1 MGTHGG
7 KHSMENNKSNK
18 RILLVLLIIILI
30 GLGAFF
36 GYKNKDSIFKI
47 IGKEKVYEI
56 KEKTIEGEKLVLK
69 SNSGDSRFIEFL
81 FEDGKLTKLKI
92 FEKFDDKAKYKEK
105 KEQYSQQ
112 DIYKITKAKDRKLIL
127 EVEKSDLEED
137 EGLTY
142 DEIYEKYV
150 NQIIGAYEVKE

>member
-36 GYKNKDSIFKI
+36 GYKNKDSIFKE
-47 IGKEKVYEI
+47 KQEKVYEI
-56 KEKTIEGEKLVLK
+56 KEQTVEGEKLVLK

-92 FEKFDDKAKYKEK
+92 FEKFEDKAKYEEK
-105 KEQYSQQ
+105 KQQYSQQ
-112 DIYKITKAKDRKLIL
+112 DIYNITKAKDRKLIL